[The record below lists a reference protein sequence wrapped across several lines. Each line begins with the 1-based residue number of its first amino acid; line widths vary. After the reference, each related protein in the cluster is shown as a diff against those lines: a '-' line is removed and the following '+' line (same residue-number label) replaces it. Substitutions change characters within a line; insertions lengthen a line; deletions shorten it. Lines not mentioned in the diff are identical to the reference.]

1 MSTAAIYA
9 RFSSD
14 SQREESIE
22 DQIRECRQYAKI
34 HNLDVVKIYHDHA
47 LTGKSEKRPDFLKMI
62 DDSKKGVFDCII
74 CYKTDRF
81 FRNRYESQK
90 YKKILREN
98 GVRVIYAKVDIPTGP
113 EGIILEGV
121 LEALDEY
128 YSANL
133 SQNIKRGQRGN
144 AMKRKSNGV
153 LIFGYDRDE
162 NDNYIINEHE
172 AVAIRKIFDMVI
184 DNMTDVEILNWLK
197 INGYKNTR
205 GGYYT
210 KSAINRILNNRRY
223 IGEYSYADVVV
234 PGGMPA
240 IIDEETFLKAREAK
254 KSRRTKRVRDNEY
267 ILSKILFCGECG
279 ASMHGRS
286 GTSKSGKKHYYYAC
300 KEHIKHNCD
309 KTDIRKDFL
318 ENAIVKVVQ
327 AALFNDDVLNDIID
341 GIMEYQSQNLNNKAL
356 ESLEKNLSTV
366 NKSINNIIKAVENG
380 LFNENMID
388 RMNNLEIEKK
398 EIEKNIK
405 IQSMNSDFIERDFIE
420 FMLKKMRDNNLKSPE
435 NKKRLIETFVSK
447 AFVFNDNR
455 IAITF
460 NYRKNGHLATFEET
474 LENIQ
479 NASVRQISFGGAN
492 EIKSEH
498 IIKINYDSSNI
509 YIYFN
514 M

>member
-1 MSTAAIYA
+1 M
-9 RFSSD
+9 
-14 SQREESIE
+14 
-22 DQIRECRQYAKI
+22 
-34 HNLDVVKIYHDHA
+34 N
-47 LTGKSEKRPDFLKMI
+47 
-62 DDSKKGVFDCII
+62 
-74 CYKTDRF
+74 
-81 FRNRYESQK
+81 
-90 YKKILREN
+90 
-98 GVRVIYAKVDIPTGP
+98 IPAGP

-133 SQNIKRGQRGN
+133 SQNIKRGQHGN
-144 AMKRKSNGV
+144 AMKCKSNGV
-153 LIFGYDRDE
+153 LVFGYDRDE
-162 NDNYIINEHE
+162 NDNYVINKHE
-172 AVAIRKIFDMVI
+172 AIAIRKIFDMVI

-223 IGEYSYADVVV
+223 IGEYAYGDVIV

-240 IIDEETFLKAREAK
+240 IISEEIFLKAREAK
-254 KSRRTKRVRDNEY
+254 KSRRTKRVRDSEY

-279 ASMHGRS
+279 SSMHGRC

-300 KEHIKHNCD
+300 KEHIKRNCN
-309 KTDIRKDFL
+309 KTAIRKDIL
-318 ENAIVKVVQ
+318 ENAIIKVVQ

-341 GIMEYQSQNLNNKAL
+341 GIMEYQSQNLNNNAL
-356 ESLEKNLSTV
+356 ESLEKELSAV

-380 LFNENMID
+380 LFNESVIE

-420 FMLKKMRDNNLKSPE
+420 FMLKKIRDNNLKTPE
-435 NKKRLIETFVSK
+435 SKKRLVETFVSK
-447 AFVFNDNR
+447 AFLFNDNR
-455 IAITF
+455 VAITF
-460 NYRKNGHLATFEET
+460 NYRKDRHLATFEET
-474 LENIQ
+474 LENLQ
-479 NASVRQISFGGAN
+479 NASVRQISFGGAH
-492 EIKSEH
+492 EIKSEQ
-498 IIKINYDSSNI
+498 IKINYDSSNI

-514 M
+514 I